1 MNLQQRE
8 LVKLAAASIIV
19 NHMIRQAPQA
29 APITKT
35 GSKAGVLALLSLLG
49 VGGLGVAA
57 AGASQF
63 PVARGYRD
71 SNGEFHATEPARPL
85 WQYVRD
91 YNQEPA
97 ERAIARRQQAVENA
111 QNRALNILG
120 L

>member
-1 MNLQQRE
+1 MTCSQRE

-19 NHMIRQAPQA
+19 EAAMRTNSAPL
-29 APITKT
+29 PLTKT

-63 PVARGYRD
+63 PIARGYRD

-85 WQYVRD
+85 WQYIRD
-91 YNQEPA
+91 YNQDPA
-97 ERAIARRQQAVENA
+97 ERAASRRQQAVENA
-111 QNRALNILG
+111 QHRILNTIG
-120 L
+120 I